1 MEYSCWSQ
9 AFLNEQTDVAT
20 CFVTEREWTRLQD
33 EHPDAKRLFA
43 KLTCNGITHHCALGQ
58 PVRVEGFNSYEKPI
72 FLPQWILRLLKTDGA
87 GEELTVDWFSEMAFP
102 EATKIVLRPHDSSFF
117 NGNVKEELERVLTR
131 YGILHVGTTIPV
143 PIEQLDG
150 FIIQFDV
157 VSCEPATIVLMQGDE
172 VEILFEKALDDT
184 TPDVVSPVSPDTGDT
199 DAMIPSVE
207 PISYGQPLGG
217 KCMPPLADGRPW
229 NPWRLI

>member
-20 CFVTEREWTRLQD
+20 CFVTEREWTMLQD

-43 KLTCNGITHHCALGQ
+43 KLTYNGITHHCALGQ
-58 PVRVEGFNSYEKPI
+58 PVRVEGFQSYDRPI
-72 FLPQWILRLLKTDGA
+72 FLPQWILRLLENDGA
-87 GEELTVDWFSEMAFP
+87 GEDITVAWFSEIAFP

-117 NGNVKEELERVLTR
+117 SGNVKEELERMLTR

-150 FIIQFDV
+150 FVIQFDV
-157 VSCEPATIVLMQGDE
+157 VSSEPATTVLMEGDE
-172 VEILFEKALDDT
+172 VEILFEKAHDDT
-184 TPDVVSPVSPDTGDT
+184 TPAVVSPDALDT
-199 DAMIPSVE
+199 DAMIPSSAQKLE
-207 PISYGQPLGG
+207 TGYTLGG
-217 KCMPPLADGRPW
+217 KSMPRLADGRPW
-229 NPWRLI
+229 NPWR